1 MIPLNILDYSLIDEG
16 NSARDAL
23 LQTVEL
29 AKLADQL
36 GYNRYWVPEQHHAF
50 SIASSTPEMLMMY
63 LASRTKRIRIG
74 SGGVMLPHYSPYKVA
89 ENFRMLEAIHPNRID
104 LGIGN
109 SPGGR
114 LVNQVLNEEKEERLS
129 YEQLVKD
136 VLKYLADDTSSE
148 HRFQNLIAT
157 PVTPTKP
164 EIWMLGAG
172 GQSTKIAA
180 EHGLSLTY
188 AHFVKPLGNGIDV
201 IADYKKHFRPS
212 VFQKKPNSAIAVF
225 TIIAETK
232 EEAAELALAFDDW
245 MVSLETAKNPL
256 YFPSVET
263 AKKQEYSSFEKKK
276 IERTRKKA
284 IIGDAQ
290 YVKEELI
297 KLKAYY
303 QVEEVT
309 IIPNFPGAANRMR
322 GIELLAKAFDLL
334 E

>member
-1 MIPLNILDYSLIDEG
+1 MIPINILDYSLIDEG

-23 LQTVEL
+23 LQTADL
-29 AKLADQL
+29 ARLADQL

-50 SIASSTPEMLMMY
+50 SIASSSPEMLMMY
-63 LASRTKRIRIG
+63 LASITKHIRIG

-89 ENFRMLEAIHPNRID
+89 ENFRLLEALHPNRID

-114 LVNQVLNEEKEERLS
+114 LVNHVLNEEKEDRLS
-129 YEQLVKD
+129 YAQLVKD
-136 VLKYLADDTSSE
+136 VVKYLADDTSSE
-148 HRFQNLIAT
+148 HRFHNLIAT
-157 PVTPTKP
+157 PVTSTKP

-172 GQSTKIAA
+172 GKSAKIAS

-188 AHFVKPLGNGIDV
+188 AHFVRPSGNGVEV
-201 IADYKKHFRPS
+201 IAYYKKQFKPS
-212 VFQKKPNSAIAVF
+212 EFQEAPNSAIAVF

-232 EEAAELALAFDDW
+232 EEAEEFALAFDDW

-276 IERTRKKA
+276 IDRTRKKA
-284 IIGDAQ
+284 IIGDAH
-290 YVKEELI
+290 YVKEEII
-297 KLKAYY
+297 KLKEYY

-309 IIPNFPGAANRMR
+309 IIPNFPGAVNRMK
-322 GIELLAKAFDLL
+322 GIELLAKAFSL
-334 E
+334 